1 MNTTSLQ
8 DLAPETTSFPSS
20 TSMSTTASSSSMQSG
35 LGRLQDP
42 IVIEKGKGQLPNITY
57 EPINVHPNPYLQGIT
72 EVGTASMPQN
82 HLPSRDIPQNTTQYL
97 QDEETLPN
105 YIPPPS
111 SGRRHVR
118 FVDEVSDDQVE
129 QFRRKKYRRRILD
142 DLWDLLQIPVL
153 VSLLFF
159 CLNMPFFEN
168 LFHGSLYHTIPF
180 LFSEKTGMVN
190 TYGLVVKSILFGGA
204 YMGIMFLLTG

>member
-8 DLAPETTSFPSS
+8 DLAPDTTSFPSS
-20 TSMSTTASSSSMQSG
+20 ASVPTQSSSMPSG
-35 LGRLQDP
+35 IGRLQDP

-57 EPINVHPNPYLQGIT
+57 EPINIHPNPYLQGIT
-72 EVGTASMPQN
+72 EVGAATMPQN
-82 HLPSRDIPQNTTQYL
+82 HLPSRDIPKNTTQYL

-118 FVDEVSDDQVE
+118 FVDEISDDQVE
-129 QFRRKKYRRRILD
+129 QFRQKKYRRRILD
-142 DLWDLLQIPVL
+142 DLWDHLQIPIL

-159 CLNMPFFEN
+159 CLNMSFFEN
-168 LFHGSLYHTIPF
+168 LFHASFFHTVPF
-180 LFSEKTGMVN
+180 LFSEKTGMIN
-190 TYGLVVKSILFGGA
+190 NYGLVVKSILFGGA
-204 YMGIMFLLTG
+204 YMGIMFLLS